1 MNLDVERIEKSDFLV
16 KAPEKN
22 LGSPCAFL
30 SSMLHSDRLPIAVEA
45 RLPKT
50 IIDSMLAL

>member
-45 RLPKT
+45 RFPKT